1 MKAWVLHEEAF
12 VTDAKGKRVGVV
24 LDLKT
29 YERLCEAEEDLAEVR
44 AYDAAR
50 PRIAAE
56 VRAGRFTSLAEY
68 ATKRSRRK

>member
-1 MKAWVLHEEAF
+1 MKALVLREETF

-29 YERLCEAEEDLAEVR
+29 YERLREAEEELADVR

-50 PRIAAE
+50 PKIAVE
-56 VRAGRFTSLAEY
+56 VRAGRYSSLSDYEA
-68 ATKRSRRK
+68 KRSRRK